1 MTPRRAV
8 RSIPAGRRHLLPLA
22 VLGALSVLG
31 ACGSGDDATTD
42 APAAAANDATAS
54 TMPDPYRVTLDSM
67 ILARVRIGVPE
78 TLAVANQL
86 RIAGRIEV
94 DGYRTARIG
103 APITGRI
110 TEVRAVLGQ
119 TVREGEPLAYLSSQD
134 VTAAQLA
141 YLKAYSAE
149 QLALRAAERAD
160 TLFRADVIAAAE
172 VQRRGSELDVAQAER
187 RSAADQL
194 QMLGLGADVRARLEA
209 TGQIVPIAPIVASRG
224 GTVIDRQIAIG
235 QVVQPADSLFV
246 VSDLRNLW
254 AVADVPEQQV
264 SDIRPGLEVAVEVPA
279 AGNGQRTGRVVFI
292 ADVVNPS
299 THTVRV
305 GVDLDNRDR
314 ALKPQMLMTML
325 MSAQVTDPRPVVP
338 VGAVIRENDRD
349 HLFVKTSDNTVV
361 LTPVRLG
368 PVQDGRRVLMDPLPP
383 GTAIVLDGAFHLNNE
398 RQRRILEGSGASREE
413 TGA

>member
-1 MTPRRAV
+1 MTPRRAA
-8 RSIPAGRRHLLPLA
+8 RPFRTRRLRRVLLA
-22 VLGALSVLG
+22 VVGGATLLG
-31 ACGSGDDATTD
+31 ACAGG
-42 APAAAANDATAS
+42 DATADAADAATPPPAAGT

-78 TLAVANQL
+78 TLVVANQL

-110 TEVRAVLGQ
+110 TEVRAILGQ

-160 TLFRADVIAAAE
+160 TLYRADVIAAAE
-172 VQRRGSELDVAQAER
+172 LQRRGSELDVARAER

-246 VSDLRNLW
+246 VSDLRHLW

-264 SDIRPGLEVAVEVPA
+264 GDIRPGLEVAIEVPA

-325 MSAQVTDPRPVVP
+325 MSAKVTDPRPVVP
-338 VGAVIRENDRD
+338 VGAVVRENDRD
-349 HLFVKTSDNTVV
+349 HLFVKGPDNTVV

-368 PVQDGRRVLMDPLPP
+368 PEQDGRRVLMDPLPA

-398 RQRRILEGSGASREE
+398 RQRRILEGGASGGQESGA
-413 TGA
+413 